1 MIWFFLS
8 KDLLLVDRVI
18 LIYDFF
24 LQIFGLYIDE
34 GSAFVCFLFFF
45 YYFKFVFTIFS
56 KFFIILLQVLITM
69 VCFKNG
75 KVTSSFKII

>member
-24 LQIFGLYIDE
+24 LQIIGLYIDE
-34 GSAFVCFLFFF
+34 GSAFVCFWFLFWGFFF
-45 YYFKFVFTIFS
+45 TLSLYLQFFEIFYNPVAS
-56 KFFIILLQVLITM
+56 INYHGVLKLEKSR
-69 VCFKNG
+69 VL
-75 KVTSSFKII
+75 

>member
-24 LQIFGLYIDE
+24 LQTIGLYIDE
-34 GSAFVCFLFFF
+34 GSAFVCFC
-45 YYFKFVFTIFS
+45 
-56 KFFIILLQVLITM
+56 FFIFLSLYLQFFEIFYNPVASINYHG
-69 VCFKNG
+69 VF
-75 KVTSSFKII
+75 

>member
-34 GSAFVCFLFFF
+34 GSAFVCFLFLF
-45 YYFKFVFTIFS
+45 YYFKFVFTIFRN
-56 KFFIILLQVLITM
+56 FL
-69 VCFKNG
+69 
-75 KVTSSFKII
+75 

>member
-34 GSAFVCFLFFF
+34 GSAFVCFCF
-45 YYFKFVFTIFS
+45 
-56 KFFIILLQVLITM
+56 FFIILSLCLQFFEIFYNPVA
-69 VCFKNG
+69 
-75 KVTSSFKII
+75 SIIYHGVF

>member
-34 GSAFVCFLFFF
+34 GSAFVCFL
-45 YYFKFVFTIFS
+45 VF
-56 KFFIILLQVLITM
+56 FFIILSLYLQFFEIFYNPVASINYRG
-69 VCFKNG
+69 VC
-75 KVTSSFKII
+75 

>member
-34 GSAFVCFLFFF
+34 GSAFVCFLF
-45 YYFKFVFTIFS
+45 
-56 KFFIILLQVLITM
+56 IILSLCLQFFEIFYNPVVSINYHG
-69 VCFKNG
+69 VF
-75 KVTSSFKII
+75 

>member
-34 GSAFVCFLFFF
+34 GSAFVCF
-45 YYFKFVFTIFS
+45 
-56 KFFIILLQVLITM
+56 FFIILSLCLQFFEIFYNPVASINYHG
-69 VCFKNG
+69 VF
-75 KVTSSFKII
+75 

>member
-34 GSAFVCFLFFF
+34 GSAFVCFLFL
-45 YYFKFVFTIFS
+45 
-56 KFFIILLQVLITM
+56 FFIILSLCLQFFEFFYNPVASINYHG
-69 VCFKNG
+69 VF
-75 KVTSSFKII
+75 

>member
-45 YYFKFVFTIFS
+45 
-56 KFFIILLQVLITM
+56 IILSLCLQFFEIFYNPVASINYHG
-69 VCFKNG
+69 VF
-75 KVTSSFKII
+75 